1 MKNKRSPRW
10 LDLCEKVMT
19 SEANDQRSASS
30 NAKMMAVMHGI
41 LKTLHGGVPL
51 SEKQAAALIDNI
63 RRRVPGHSDFAWDG
77 DIQLTKEQR
86 RHARR
91 TGRSLDDFT
100 PAGQTDL
107 HADAEYHTNSTP
119 VSHLDPTDFTPVSH
133 RFHTAFTPEEPATP
147 SGTSGCGPL
156 TERNDTERNVTSGS
170 NHSLVARGPDQ
181 KFEMI
186 ASGGIPPENDQLE
199 MMEAIMSQ
207 TGFART
213 SSPEEIQ
220 RDKTLGVSFNPACDW
235 TEEERLAAQASA
247 LQGLVELGDPA
258 VSALGS
264 GRPSGP
270 LQASVALGPGGTLDI
285 WYDGVS
291 TCLGELQ
298 FNGARYW
305 LRFTGIY
312 PATDRL
318 AKERAEPGDWTFNEI
333 IWNTFL
339 VPQRGVEIATDSP
352 KYRFKASPVFKSR
365 DRKGSVFAQLF
376 VVLGW
381 CDGEP
386 NKALILNG
394 PDTYEV
400 KLHSNNSKN
409 TRAPTSKGKLREI

>member
-1 MKNKRSPRW
+1 MTSDLNELRSVAGNR
-10 LDLCEKVMT
+10 KMQNVMT
-19 SEANDQRSASS
+19 GVLQ
-30 NAKMMAVMHGI
+30 
-41 LKTLHGGVPL
+41 TLHRGGTL
-51 SEKQAAALIDNI
+51 SDAQSSALIENI
-63 RRRVPGHSDFAWDG
+63 RRRVPGHGDFTWNDP
-77 DIQLTKEQR
+77 ISLTKEQI

-91 TGRSLDDFT
+91 TGRSPDDFT
-100 PAGQTDL
+100 PAGQLEQD
-107 HADAEYHTNSTP
+107 ADAEYHTNYTP
-119 VSHLDPTDFTPVSH
+119 ISHLDPTDFTPVPH

-147 SGTSGCGPL
+147 SGVSDCGPL

-170 NHSLVARGPDQ
+170 DHSLAARGPDQ

-186 ASGGIPPENDQLE
+186 ASGGIPPENNELE
-199 MMEAIMSQ
+199 MIEAIMSQ

-220 RDKTLGVSFNPACDW
+220 RDKTLGVSFNPACDR

-258 VSALGS
+258 VSDLGS

-270 LQASVALGPGGTLDI
+270 LQASVALGTGGTLDI

-318 AKERAEPGDWTFNEI
+318 AKERAEPGDWTFNEM
-333 IWNTFL
+333 IWNNVL
-339 VPQRGVEIATDSP
+339 VPERGVAIATDSP

-381 CDGEP
+381 RDGAP
-386 NKALILNG
+386 NKALIVNG

-400 KLHSNNSKN
+400 QLHSNNSKN
-409 TRAPTSKGKLREI
+409 TNAPTSKGKLREV